1 MLSPRSILVCI
12 WEILHFVQDDGFSS
26 YWRSCWPCEA
36 LCYIFERS
44 FTSFKMTVL
53 YIQDDSSWS
62 INSFIDI
69 GMIVYIDR
77 MYTSLT
83 IISSSTIILYNINT
97 SKYNLR
103 CRIRSLSYGYVEVV
117 ELVYTYAWGA
127 YASAW
132 EFESPL
138 RHICVYT

>member
-12 WEILHFVQDDGFSS
+12 WEILHRIQDDGFSS

-36 LCYIFERS
+36 LCYVFERS
-44 FTSFKMTVL
+44 FTLFKMTVL

-69 GMIVYIDR
+69 AMIVYIDR
-77 MYTSLT
+77 GYTSLIT
-83 IISSSTIILYNINT
+83 MSSSTIIYITSTHQNIT
-97 SKYNLR
+97 WD
-103 CRIRSLSYGYVEVV
+103 V
-117 ELVYTYAWGA
+117 ELDHYPVIVSRWWNWYTRTIEVRMPC
-127 YASAW
+127 AW

-138 RHICVYT
+138 RHICVHT